1 MANIQ
6 KKEIEKYI
14 LNFNEGSD
22 DVPEEIITLGLAV
35 SYDMGWQKCSTGHRY
50 DSMSGHGFI
59 IGCRSGKIIGLDVK
73 GKNVRNA
80 TTQTNTTYL

>member
-1 MANIQ
+1 MESLQ
-6 KKEIEKYI
+6 KKQIKKYI
-14 LNFNEGSD
+14 LNFNAGSD

-35 SYDMGWQKCSTGHRY
+35 SYDMGWQKRSTGRRF

-73 GKNVRNA
+73 GKNVQNA
-80 TTQTNTTYL
+80 TMQTNTTFL

>member
-35 SYDMGWQKCSTGHRY
+35 SYDMG
-50 DSMSGHGFI
+50 
-59 IGCRSGKIIGLDVK
+59 
-73 GKNVRNA
+73 
-80 TTQTNTTYL
+80 